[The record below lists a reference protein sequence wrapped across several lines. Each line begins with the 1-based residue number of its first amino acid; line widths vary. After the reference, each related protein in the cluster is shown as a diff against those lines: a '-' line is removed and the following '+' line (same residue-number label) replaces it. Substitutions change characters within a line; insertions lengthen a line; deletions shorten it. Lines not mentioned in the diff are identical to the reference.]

1 MVKKFTNLVFKN
13 NLTKLGIS
21 FKKRMRRNQLLD
33 LLKNQKVSN
42 LKKTLKNLGI
52 KGYSKLNKKQLQ
64 GEFDKLKNKYKTKS
78 QIKAE
83 LKKKKEQVELV
94 KKTRKEQRNKLI
106 NNLIKMNDGKINEYK
121 LISKN
126 YDLLKLKQIL
136 QLIKSKLDKRA
147 ILGVNNTFITLSNTT
162 LEDLFAI
169 IDEEQVEHIQ
179 VANAGFSDAEFIAK
193 FKKIK
198 EMTISLVKDKLL
210 KNGKVKTK
218 NGGAFFKYLHNLS
231 LDLEQYGLFHEFD
244 TKNYK
249 CNCLIRGIMNSKL
262 ENKNEIVDALK
273 FKIKNREIPV
283 CKLKKICEEFGFCMK
298 IRKIRDENRRTYKY
312 GKGEVVEFGL
322 IDNHYFIINKD
333 AEITSYALKNYNALI
348 GEFGDINKF
357 RNITKKIKG
366 KYKRENGRYLDSF
379 KIIKFL
385 IENKDKHLKLIEED
399 DLYKTQYYGDI
410 EEIRELNYDE
420 KNDTRDYAETW
431 EEKSEKKKAFK
442 QKNENPVVVFFDFET
457 YT

>member
-1 MVKKFTNLVFKN
+1 
-13 NLTKLGIS
+13 
-21 FKKRMRRNQLLD
+21 
-33 LLKNQKVSN
+33 
-42 LKKTLKNLGI
+42 
-52 KGYSKLNKKQLQ
+52 
-64 GEFDKLKNKYKTKS
+64 
-78 QIKAE
+78 
-83 LKKKKEQVELV
+83 
-94 KKTRKEQRNKLI
+94 
-106 NNLIKMNDGKINEYK
+106 MNDGKINEYK

-273 FKIKNREIPV
+273 FKIKNREI
-283 CKLKKICEEFGFCMK
+283 
-298 IRKIRDENRRTYKY
+298 R
-312 GKGEVVEFGL
+312 
-322 IDNHYFIINKD
+322 
-333 AEITSYALKNYNALI
+333 
-348 GEFGDINKF
+348 
-357 RNITKKIKG
+357 
-366 KYKRENGRYLDSF
+366 
-379 KIIKFL
+379 
-385 IENKDKHLKLIEED
+385 
-399 DLYKTQYYGDI
+399 
-410 EEIRELNYDE
+410 
-420 KNDTRDYAETW
+420 
-431 EEKSEKKKAFK
+431 
-442 QKNENPVVVFFDFET
+442 
-457 YT
+457 

>member
-193 FKKIK
+193 FKKI
-198 EMTISLVKDKLL
+198 
-210 KNGKVKTK
+210 
-218 NGGAFFKYLHNLS
+218 LS
-231 LDLEQYGLFHEFD
+231 
-244 TKNYK
+244 
-249 CNCLIRGIMNSKL
+249 
-262 ENKNEIVDALK
+262 
-273 FKIKNREIPV
+273 
-283 CKLKKICEEFGFCMK
+283 
-298 IRKIRDENRRTYKY
+298 
-312 GKGEVVEFGL
+312 
-322 IDNHYFIINKD
+322 
-333 AEITSYALKNYNALI
+333 
-348 GEFGDINKF
+348 
-357 RNITKKIKG
+357 
-366 KYKRENGRYLDSF
+366 
-379 KIIKFL
+379 
-385 IENKDKHLKLIEED
+385 
-399 DLYKTQYYGDI
+399 
-410 EEIRELNYDE
+410 
-420 KNDTRDYAETW
+420 
-431 EEKSEKKKAFK
+431 
-442 QKNENPVVVFFDFET
+442 FDFL
-457 YT
+457 YRFNNFSNLDK